1 MAETLTYDPGTN
13 DVTTIENLTPEEQ
26 DSLQVGEKIVAEQE
40 QLLAGKYKDAESLEK
55 AYVALQQKLGNKT
68 EAEVEPETETEPETE
83 ATKDA
88 TDEKESDDP
97 RQEAAKDVNYEFLDK
112 VWEEAKGDWTDET
125 LDQLQKT
132 PPTELV
138 NMHLAYRANVARNYQ
153 QKEDLTEEQS
163 VQLKNIVGGEQ
174 QYNNMLD
181 WSQNNLNQTEIDMF
195 NQVMDKG
202 DPLACFFA
210 VRALSYRYE
219 DGTGMDGETLT
230 GQAPKQQEGFRS
242 QQEVVAAM
250 SDPRYENDPAYRHD
264 IMQKLDR
271 SKNVSF

>member
-13 DVTTIENLTPEEQ
+13 TETTAENLTPEEQ
-26 DSLQVGEKIVAEQE
+26 DSLQVGEKLVAEQE
-40 QLLAGKYKDAESLEK
+40 HLLAGKYKDAESLEK
-55 AYVALQQKLGNKT
+55 AYVELQQKLGNKT
-68 EAEVEPETETEPETE
+68 EPEAEPETE

-88 TDEKESDDP
+88 TDEEESDDP
-97 RQEAAKDVNYEFLDK
+97 RQEAAKDVNYEFLDT
-112 VWEEAKGDWTDET
+112 VWEEAKGEWTDET
-125 LDQLQKT
+125 LDRLQKT

-174 QYNNMLD
+174 QYDNMLE

-230 GQAPKQQEGFRS
+230 GQAPRQQDSFRS
-242 QQEVVAAM
+242 QAEVVAAM

-264 IMQKLDR
+264 IMEKLDR
-271 SKNVSF
+271 SKNVAF